1 MKCNIVKDL
10 LPLYCDKL
18 TSEDSNE
25 EIEKH
30 LGECAD
36 CKSVYESMNKKEDI
50 IKAPDKDVKPLKKVK
65 KRIKLKVIAA
75 ILGTLAVLFGVFMFV
90 FWGVVPISSE
100 KLHYTVEVKEVKT
113 YMAKSDELDENG
125 EYIMEYRTEFSDD
138 FYPVPDGAEIRT
150 DHELWLD
157 FTGDCSCTTERGK
170 QKIEDHIM
178 EDGIHHD
185 LIYHDDLWI
194 YPVFKIPF
202 DDRGKHPNEYSH
214 GYFNVKEGDTL
225 TIHYRDKTETID
237 LYKLYQDTVKN
248 QE

>member
-1 MKCNIVKDL
+1 MKCNIVRDL
-10 LPLYCDKL
+10 LPLYCDNL

-30 LGECAD
+30 LSECEE
-36 CKSVYESMNKKEDI
+36 CNNLYESMKQKEDI
-50 IKAPDKDVKPLKKVK
+50 IKEPDKDVKPLKKVK

-75 ILGTLAVLFGVFMFV
+75 ILGTLAVLTAAFV
-90 FWGVVPISSE
+90 FLFVGVIPISS
-100 KLHYTVEVKEVKT
+100 KNLHYDIKAREVKRYTVFGT
-113 YMAKSDELDENG
+113 DENG
-125 EYIMEYRTEFSDD
+125 NRYQTDRSDYMDD